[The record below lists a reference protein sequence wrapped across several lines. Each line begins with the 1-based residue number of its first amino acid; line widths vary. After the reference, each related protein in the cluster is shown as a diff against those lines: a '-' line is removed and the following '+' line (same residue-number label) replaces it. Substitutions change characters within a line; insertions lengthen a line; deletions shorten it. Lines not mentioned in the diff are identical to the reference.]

1 MANWIFTQEY
11 RTMKNSWV
19 KSSKKLQTEPHFVK
33 TYNLDILFKGKK
45 KYWII
50 AVPSKKEILN

>member
-19 KSSKKLQTEPHFVK
+19 KSSKMLQMEPHFVK

-50 AVPSKKEILN
+50 AVSSKKEILN